1 MSLHSVPVPEFLHP
15 SSYIPMQINT
25 HTLKEPY
32 IYNLTQE
39 IFFSSYIHTNQ
50 STVSAAYSYIHSNIH
65 ILYKQMSLLQL
76 QLHLHGYVTWG
87 LIPHFIHHSIGVRYS
102 RNQLY
107 SVWSAPTPGT
117 PTVDRCYHPY
127 KVWISSTYS
136 TALHYLQCTKC
147 YQPYNVWSTSMSHTS
162 LLITLP
168 ENQPYNVQDHRRTTY
183 TYMYYHSSTHA
194 LQLFTH
200 KRTSTQTDTYTC
212 TSSDFTLRGCVEIQ

>member
-65 ILYKQMSLLQL
+65 ILYKCLYSNSSYIYTA
-76 QLHLHGYVTWG
+76 YVTWG
-87 LIPHFIHHSIGVRYS
+87 LILHFIHHSKGVRYS

-117 PTVDRCYHPY
+117 HTVDTCYQPY

-136 TALHYLQCTKC
+136 TALHYLQCK
-147 YQPYNVWSTSMSHTS
+147 VG
-162 LLITLP
+162 
-168 ENQPYNVQDHRRTTY
+168 
-183 TYMYYHSSTHA
+183 
-194 LQLFTH
+194 LQGYWMW
-200 KRTSTQTDTYTC
+200 RV
-212 TSSDFTLRGCVEIQ
+212 G

>member
-1 MSLHSVPVPEFLHP
+1 MMSLYSVQVAEFLHP

-65 ILYKQMSLLQL
+65 ILYKCLYSNSSYIYTA
-76 QLHLHGYVTWG
+76 YVTRG
-87 LIPHFIHHSIGVRYS
+87 LILHFIHHSKGVRYS

-117 PTVDRCYHPY
+117 HTVDTCYQPY

-136 TALHYLQCTKC
+136 TALHYLQCK
-147 YQPYNVWSTSMSHTS
+147 VG
-162 LLITLP
+162 
-168 ENQPYNVQDHRRTTY
+168 
-183 TYMYYHSSTHA
+183 
-194 LQLFTH
+194 LQGYWMW
-200 KRTSTQTDTYTC
+200 RV
-212 TSSDFTLRGCVEIQ
+212 G